1 MIIGSGIT
9 IGSGISLGSDIIISG
24 ADTPDNIT
32 GASVVAQSPFSGG
45 GNSYS
50 FSGSSSSYV
59 YYNGSSNYAFGTGDF
74 TIEWWQY
81 DTGSGSF
88 PRIFWY
94 ASTAGSNSPS
104 LGHSQEGSS
113 ASRSCYLWPAI
124 LNMSSTAIATN
135 TWYHFAIVRI
145 SGKVYFYKNGTLL
158 NAGGTNN
165 TTNVTDTTSKF
176 YLASKS
182 AGGLASEQFKGY
194 LTNFRVCKGLG
205 VYTGN
210 FTVPTSALSKTQS
223 SGTNISAITNQCVLL
238 VQP

>member
-1 MIIGSGIT
+1 MIIGSGIS
-9 IGSGISLGSDIIISG
+9 IGSGIRFTGDPLDYDVP
-24 ADTPDNIT
+24 ANVT
-32 GASVVAQSPFSGG
+32 GATVVAQSPFAGG

-50 FSGSSSSYV
+50 FAGTTSSYV
-59 YYNGSSNYAFGTGDF
+59 YYNGSSALAFGTGDF

-94 ASTAGSNSPS
+94 SSTVGSNSPS
-104 LGHSQEGSS
+104 LGHSQEGSTS
-113 ASRSCYLWPAI
+113 SRACYLWPAV
-124 LNMSSTAIATN
+124 LNMASTAISTN

-145 SGKVYFYKNGTLL
+145 SSKVYFYKDGTIL
-158 NAGGTNN
+158 NSGGTNN
-165 TTNVTDTTSKF
+165 TTNVTDSSSRF
-176 YLASKS
+176 YIATKS
-182 AGGLASEQFKGY
+182 AGGLSTEQFKGY

-223 SGTNISAITNQCVLL
+223 SGTNISAITNECSFLMK
-238 VQP
+238 P